1 MAQRTPIRTTSE
13 RLLKPGEVARMFR
26 VDTKTVTRWAR
37 SGRLTSIWTL
47 GGHRRYLDSE
57 VRRLLDE
64 SRTDRGPS

>member
-1 MAQRTPIRTTSE
+1 MAQRTPIGTASE
-13 RLLKPGEVARMFR
+13 RLLRPGEVARMFR

-37 SGRLTSIWTL
+37 SGRLTSVRTP

-64 SRTDRGPS
+64 SRTDRRPS